1 MELAGL
7 QQLVKDYGNLLYSFC
22 YQLTGVK
29 QESEDLYQ
37 ETFLKAVELHQKIDL
52 EKNPKGFLIAIAA
65 RLWKNRK
72 RKYAWRQ
79 RIAPTDHIEDEE
91 LQVSSLDTFDNPE
104 EMALQEEQRQ
114 MICQAVSTLS
124 DKLKVPLYM
133 YYTAELSVAEIAE
146 MLRIP
151 QGTVKSRLHKARNQL
166 KKELEVQWNET
177 Q

>member
-7 QQLVKDYGNLLYSFC
+7 QQLVKDYGSLLYSFC
-22 YQLTGVK
+22 YQLTGTQ
-29 QESEDLYQ
+29 QESEELYQ
-37 ETFLKAVELHQKIDL
+37 ETFLKAVELHERIDL
-52 EKNPKGFLIAIAA
+52 ERNPKGFLIAIAA

-79 RIAPTDHIEDEE
+79 RIAPKEHIEDEI
-91 LQVSSLDTFDNPE
+91 LLIRSLDAVDNPE
-104 EMALQEEQRQ
+104 EMALREEQRQ
-114 MICQAVSTLS
+114 MVCQAVSALS

-146 MLRIP
+146 MLHIP

-166 KKELEVQWNET
+166 KKELEVQWNEA
-177 Q
+177 